1 MKLNTHALKMKGL
14 RKISGESK
22 VLKGGAYSTH
32 CFEIFYD
39 MSSGEAYYEEHI
51 GNGCCVC
58 NNADVITCGRIY
70 SPCTMQELADLI
82 YREVDYVETHRF

>member
-1 MKLNTHALKMKGL
+1 MKLNTHGLKMKGL

-22 VLKGGAYSTH
+22 ILKGGAYSTH
-32 CFEIFYD
+32 CFEISYD

-51 GNGCCVC
+51 GNGCCVY